1 MRIAIAVVM
10 ALHGIAHLVGFAVPW
25 RLAAPPGGV
34 YLDSLF
40 NGRIAVGEASMRAV
54 GVVWLLLALGFVAV
68 ALGAVLGRTGWVQ
81 AAIGVALF
89 SLMWCIVG
97 WPEARLGAL
106 VNAALLVALVG
117 GVRLGWLTES

>member
-1 MRIAIAVVM
+1 MC
-10 ALHGIAHLVGFAVPW
+10 
-25 RLAAPPGGV
+25 
-34 YLDSLF
+34 
-40 NGRIAVGEASMRAV
+40 AV

-68 ALGAVLGRTGWVQ
+68 ALGAVLGRAGWVQ